1 MILKVKI
8 LLLNIFATI
17 IILATFSNSANAAGI
32 SVDAGLTPPEDRWIL
47 RTQVRYRER
56 RNDPSDM
63 NREMNTYI
71 FPVVLAYGLRPD
83 LTLLI
88 RQRVINQKMSVRGT
102 TERDEGLGDLF
113 VLAKYRAYRL
123 NTPDYTLGIAPT
135 IGLEFP
141 TGHDSFTSETWDLKP
156 GLFLSGRRG
165 PWAVDLNIAYKWN
178 GFADRGKGGRDP
190 GDEVSLDLAF
200 AHQLSIGQ
208 KGYASLA
215 PVLEMTYKHIWAD
228 QLKGHDMSNTGET
241 FMYIS
246 PGIKF
251 ITSSLILEAL
261 VQIPVWQHQK
271 GSQLEQDVG
280 ILAGVR
286 FMF

>member
-1 MILKVKI
+1 MIIKVKNY
-8 LLLNIFATI
+8 LPKTLTTI
-17 IILATFSNSANAAGI
+17 IILTAFSNSANAAGI

-56 RNDPSDM
+56 RDDPTDM
-63 NREMNTYI
+63 NRKMETYVL
-71 FPVVLAYGLRPD
+71 PVVLAYGLRSD

-88 RQRVINQKMSVRGT
+88 RQRVISHKMSAKGT
-102 TERDEGLGDLF
+102 TDRNEGFGDLF
-113 VLAKYRAYRL
+113 ILAKYRAYRL
-123 NTPDYTLGIAPT
+123 NTPNYTLGIAPT

-141 TGHDSFTSETWDLKP
+141 TGHDSFTSDTWDLKP
-156 GLFLSGRRG
+156 GLFFSGRRG

-178 GFADRGKGGRDP
+178 GFADRGKDGRDP

-200 AHQLSIGQ
+200 AHQFSIG
-208 KGYASLA
+208 GRGFASLA
-215 PVLEMTYKHIWAD
+215 PVLELTYNHIWTD
-228 QLKGHDMSNTGET
+228 EKRGHDIDNTGET
-241 FMYIS
+241 FFYLS

-251 ITSSLILEAL
+251 STSSLILEAL
-261 VQIPVWQHQK
+261 VQIPVWQDQK

-286 FMF
+286 FLF

>member
-1 MILKVKI
+1 MIIKVKI
-8 LLLNIFATI
+8 FLLQTLTGI
-17 IILATFSNSANAAGI
+17 IIFATFSNSINASGI

-47 RTQVRYRER
+47 RTQVRYKER
-56 RNDPSDM
+56 RDDPTNM
-63 NREMNTYI
+63 NRKMETFS
-71 FPVVLAYGLRPD
+71 FPVVLAYGLRSD

-88 RQRVINQKMSVRGT
+88 RQRVISHKLSVRGT

-113 VLAKYRAYRL
+113 MLVKYRAYRL

-141 TGHDSFTSETWDLKP
+141 TGHDSFTSDTWNLKP
-156 GLFLSGRRG
+156 GLFFSGRRG

-200 AHQLSIGQ
+200 AHQFSIG
-208 KGYASLA
+208 GRGFASLA
-215 PVLEMTYKHIWAD
+215 PVLELTYTHSWPDEKR
-228 QLKGHDMSNTGET
+228 GHDIDNTRET
-241 FMYIS
+241 FFYLS

-251 ITSSLILEAL
+251 LTSSLILEAL
-261 VQIPVWQHQK
+261 VQIPVWQDQK

-286 FMF
+286 FLF

>member
-1 MILKVKI
+1 MIIKEKIFLLKI
-8 LLLNIFATI
+8 LTAI
-17 IILATFSNSANAAGI
+17 IILTTFSNSANAGGI

-56 RNDPSDM
+56 RDDPTDM
-63 NREMNTYI
+63 NRKMKTFA
-71 FPVVLAYGLRPD
+71 FPVVLAYGLRSD
-83 LTLLI
+83 LTLLM
-88 RQRVINQKMSVRGT
+88 RQRVISHKMSVKGT

-113 VLAKYRAYRL
+113 ILAKYRAYRL

-141 TGHDSFTSETWDLKP
+141 TGHDSFTSETLDLKP
-156 GLFLSGRRG
+156 GLFFSGRRG

-190 GDEVSLDLAF
+190 GDGVSLDLAF
-200 AHQLSIGQ
+200 AYQFSIG
-208 KGYASLA
+208 GRGFASLA
-215 PVLEMTYKHIWAD
+215 PVLESDEKR
-228 QLKGHDMSNTGET
+228 GHDIDNTGET
-241 FMYIS
+241 FFYLS

-251 ITSSLILEAL
+251 STSSLILEAL
-261 VQIPVWQHQK
+261 VQIPVWQDQK
-271 GSQLEQDVG
+271 GSQLEQDAG

-286 FMF
+286 FLF

>member
-1 MILKVKI
+1 MKI
-8 LLLNIFATI
+8 LLLKILVAIVIFATSSTI
-17 IILATFSNSANAAGI
+17 VNAGGI

-56 RNDPSDM
+56 KDDPSNM
-63 NREMNTYI
+63 NRKMNTYT

-83 LTLLI
+83 LTLMVKQKLI
-88 RQRVINQKMSVRGT
+88 HRNMSMNGT
-102 TERDEGLGDLF
+102 TSRDEGLGDLF
-113 VLAKYRAYRL
+113 ILAKYRAYRL
-123 NTPDYTLGIAPT
+123 NTPKYTLGIAPT
-135 IGLEFP
+135 LGLEFP
-141 TGHDSFTSETWDLKP
+141 TGQDSFSSETWDLKP
-156 GLFLSGRRG
+156 GLFFSGRRG
-165 PWAVDLNIAYKWN
+165 PWATDLNIAYTWN
-178 GFADRGKGGRDP
+178 GFSDRGKDGRDP

-200 AHQLSIGQ
+200 AHQFSIGD
-208 KGYASLA
+208 KGYASIA
-215 PVLEMTYKHIWAD
+215 PVLELTYKHIWSD
-228 QLKGHDMSNTGET
+228 QLKGHDMPNTGET